1 MLSVWNEEV
10 GKEQFKQIIIFLKS
24 SKDRAEF
31 QRKFLEVADR
41 PPFKD
46 LNWDALRMRLIAE
59 AREKKSEIGRLW
71 KGLPAG
77 SKVVLGVEWSE
88 ETKASFR
95 KDWSGD
101 VPIGE
106 IREKY
111 KNPKTQEPYKD
122 YQLSALG
129 KMLGVSRKLKGQA
142 STQGGNIQNLE
153 DTNKTLTPERNFSI
167 LDQRISE
174 LIVASKLVELGVEG
188 LFKLVAQEFT
198 GQLTRDVFDKRLFDL
213 IWDNRTLGSLED
225 VVKRG
230 LPVKKFLDYHRHI
243 PFEMAEAKYKELTG
257 VSKIGHPV
265 EFLPGLGRISGDKK
279 LKAVEEIELSRTSF
293 SKPLLISV
301 GNPDRG
307 SIAIMNGPN
316 IGLKHD
322 RRLKYNPLK
331 RALADA
337 DRRGDVAVII
347 SNPIDIDTKKAG
359 GAAKVHRALVSGR
372 NVNIKVLEMSY
383 QERAKSILNDPD
395 SEELVFENFAE
406 VFENIMYGYGKIT
419 HRNDGSP
426 EYNGEVKI
434 VFGRNEEELIAA
446 AAYAAVRYKTIQ
458 RQSDLDVE
466 IKMAKKALAQARN
479 EDDDEDIQDF
489 RKKLEQ
495 LLREKSRTI
504 VSNINTEAVQKAY
517 RRVFS
522 FVVRRFEETIPNC
535 KVISKGSVYI
545 KIGGKS
551 IELNVPDHLRIT
563 DTLLARYADHYGP
576 KVLRKKFPNAVVICH
591 PYALNY
597 RMTVREVDAAGKR
610 GPSAPIFVAPV
621 IIDGE
626 FLRDALRDTVRK
638 IHPVSKLVFQEQFRP
653 GFLRLNWVNDNISGE
668 PVPVSALP
676 VVKRIEHKEEGQGGQ
691 LIGYPDGRRIWLMVG
706 TDPHWGARSK
716 EFIWCEEQRSNL
728 GVCDAAIEMMRQ
740 ANLCNGSKLPIH
752 MFTINDDPT
761 QGNHYETHKQ
771 PDPHQAPYY
780 LLEKHFAEVRRAVK
794 KGGPADRLRTVD
806 ELERLTLDQL
816 NVRGLDWLEHQLQE
830 VIFRHIQPNVDFFDA
845 VLSRAMQAGLI
856 VKGVSDFEGTIF
868 DKRDIGVINMGT
880 GNHFSSTVE
889 KTMTEGWIYALVA
902 SALLGAM
909 PKWRKKGQLLQ
920 NLIRSPLHGNE
931 FIGWGTI
938 QIPNGYEW
946 GIELRSAPARMS
958 SWGDTLLGAV
968 RNDERRGNYS
978 RILEGKMSLKIYG
991 DKHFFGAVSTDHTFY
1006 HMCASGTHTDS
1017 YGERGFPPNNTGVSF
1032 VGLPVKGP
1040 DSGPIIVRTLPY
1052 DQIKRY
1058 FENRYKFNWEAFLP
1072 NPA

>member
-1 MLSVWNEEV
+1 MRNVKWSDDLKTRLVKYWEEAKGDRDEFKKLVIADKALLEQKGWDRCRQKAKELGFFENAKPSKKKYPFAQLDEAKKQELLSLIVDGDIGWTDIFKKFPGFSEL
-10 GKEQFKQIIIFLKS
+10 QF
-24 SKDRAEF
+24 
-31 QRKFLEVADR
+31 
-41 PPFKD
+41 
-46 LNWDALRMRLIAE
+46 
-59 AREKKSEIGRLW
+59 
-71 KGLPAG
+71 
-77 SKVVLGVEWSE
+77 
-88 ETKASFR
+88 
-95 KDWSGD
+95 
-101 VPIGE
+101 
-106 IREKY
+106 
-111 KNPKTQEPYKD
+111 
-122 YQLSALG
+122 
-129 KMLGVSRKLKGQA
+129 
-142 STQGGNIQNLE
+142 
-153 DTNKTLTPERNFSI
+153 RNFAQAHSVSVNKGRESGMETVGGAQEQHQKPST
-167 LDQRISE
+167 LDQRILD
-174 LIVASKLVELGVEG
+174 LINVGKLVELGAEG
-188 LFKLVAQEFT
+188 LFKIIDQEFT
-198 GQLTRDVFDKRLFDL
+198 GQLTREAFDEKLSDL
-213 IWDNRTLGSLED
+213 VWDSKTLGSLEE
-225 VVKRG
+225 VVKRA
-230 LPVKKFLDYHRHI
+230 LPVDKFLIYHKCI
-243 PFEMAEAKYKELTG
+243 SLEMAAAKYKELTG
-257 VSKIGHPV
+257 ISKVSHPV
-265 EFLPGLGRISGDKK
+265 SFIPGMGRISGEKE
-279 LKAVEEIELSRTSF
+279 LKAVEEIELPRTSF
-293 SKPLLISV
+293 SRPFLIPTGSE
-301 GNPDRG
+301 DRG
-307 SIAIMNGPN
+307 SIAIMSGPN
-316 IGLKHD
+316 IGLRHD
-322 RRLKYNPLK
+322 RRLGHNPLK
-331 RALADA
+331 RALIDA
-337 DRRGDVAVII
+337 QRRGDVAVII

-372 NVNIKVLEMSY
+372 NVNIKVLDPTY
-383 QERAKSILNDPD
+383 QERAKTILDDPD
-395 SEELVFENFAE
+395 SEELVFETFAE
-406 VFENIMYGYGKIT
+406 VFENIMSGYWKIT
-419 HRNDGSP
+419 RKPDGSP
-426 EYNGEVKI
+426 EYSGEVRI
-434 VFGRNEEELIAA
+434 AFGRNEDELIAS

-458 RQSDLDVE
+458 RQIDLDVE
-466 IKMAKKALAQARN
+466 IKMAKKALAHARDKK
-479 EDDDEDIQDF
+479 DDIASREF
-489 RKKLEQ
+489 SKKLEQ
-495 LLREKSRTI
+495 LLKEKSRTI
-504 VSNINTEAVQKAY
+504 VSNINTEAIQKAY

-545 KIGGKS
+545 KIGGKI
-551 IELNVPDHLRIT
+551 IELHVPDHLRIT

-576 KVLRKKFPNAVVICH
+576 KVLRKQFANAVVICH

-610 GPSAPIFVAPV
+610 GQSAPIFVAPV

-626 FLRDALRDTVRK
+626 FLRDALRDTVRR
-638 IHPVSKLVFQEQFRP
+638 IHPISKLVFQEQFRP
-653 GFLRLNWVNDNISGE
+653 GFLRLNWINDNISGE
-668 PVPVSALP
+668 PVPINALP
-676 VVKRIEHKEEGQGGQ
+676 VVRISKHKENKQSSL
-691 LIGYPDGRRIWLMVG
+691 LIGYPDSQRIWLMVG

-716 EFIWCEEQRSNL
+716 EFIWCQKRQSNL

-740 ANLCNGSKLPIH
+740 SNLCDGSKLPIH

-780 LLEKHFAEVRRAVK
+780 LLEKHFAEVRRAAK
-794 KGGPADRLRTVD
+794 KGGSADRLRTVD

-902 SALLGAM
+902 SALLGTM
-909 PKWRKKGQLLQ
+909 PKWRKKQQLLQ

-938 QIPNGYEW
+938 QVPNGYEW
-946 GIELRSAPARMS
+946 GVELRSAPARMS

-978 RILEGKMSLKIYG
+978 RILEGKMSLKVYG

-1052 DQIKRY
+1052 DQIKKY
-1058 FENRYKFNWEAFLP
+1058 FDNPYKFDWVAFLP